1 LLLVTDLK
9 IVSWILPRGREAH
22 MLGWFQALMP
32 KEMRFFEL
40 FVRHATIVVAGA
52 EALRGLLQGGDKI
65 EYYSKMIFER
75 EAEADEIT
83 RQVLTAVRR
92 TFITPFDRTD
102 IQDLVTS
109 MDDAIDQM
117 NRTAKTITMFEV
129 RGFDPQMQQMGD
141 VILQAAHL
149 VLEAMP
155 LLSSIGGNATQ
166 LNALTEKIIHIE
178 EYADQLYE
186 QGRKSLFLANRQG
199 AAKGNAMNGV
209 EDYAANAVTRLLRGD
224 RRRDY
229 AFCCDRSRHPSLDH
243 AHHHWICRRCR
254 RSPQS
259 VSGSLECCEQHR
271 DCLGRDAACR
281 GHSSRSFL
289 FTVRSAPM
297 TQARTGVR
305 GARW

>member
-1 LLLVTDLK
+1 
-9 IVSWILPRGREAH
+9 

-40 FVRHATIVVAGA
+40 FVRHATIVVGGA
-52 EALRGLLQGGDKI
+52 EALRGLLRGGETI
-65 EYYSKMIFER
+65 EHYCKLIFER

-92 TFITPFDRTD
+92 SFITPFDRTD

-117 NRTAKTITMFEV
+117 NKTAKTIMMFEV

-155 LLSSIGGNATQ
+155 LLSSIGGNATK
-166 LNALTEKIIHIE
+166 LNALTEKIIHVE

-186 QGRKSLFLANRQG
+186 QGRKSLFLANRQTAEQG
-199 AAKGNAMNGV
+199 SAMNFIVGAEIYDHLENIV
-209 EDYAANAVTRLLRGD
+209 DRFEDVSNEINALVIDNL
-224 RRRDY
+224 
-229 AFCCDRSRHPSLDH
+229 
-243 AHHHWICRRCR
+243 
-254 RSPQS
+254 
-259 VSGSLECCEQHR
+259 
-271 DCLGRDAACR
+271 
-281 GHSSRSFL
+281 
-289 FTVRSAPM
+289 
-297 TQARTGVR
+297 
-305 GARW
+305 